1 MGKKKQRKGAPDLDD
16 DDFPE
21 PSEASATVDTDTP
34 GVSAAAP
41 KKQDKKKK
49 AKKGKAKDA
58 GWGSDD
64 EAAGV
69 LAAEV
74 VEDIQAEP
82 VAKKPVRKQAVSA
95 FDLLQGSD
103 EEAEQP
109 SKAAASLYALKD
121 SGDVAAENGN
131 ATDEDSDAETD
142 ETDSQANQ
150 QAGLVVAEVF
160 SVNAHPK
167 SDRLRVC
174 SVDYGHDVA
183 QVVTNAAEVAAGM
196 KVIFAGIGI
205 TVPGSGIAIS
215 KTAVRGVDS
224 FGMLCSAHD
233 IGWSDTA
240 DGVLVVMPDES
251 QPGEAC
257 PADIPKGLVKASK
270 KGKVG
275 KSAGFPA
282 DLDDPELEAE
292 TEAEAAPSKQ
302 KGTKKQKGRK
312 AAMGF
317 AALED
322 EDVEPAYSVLRTES
336 VPDEKELESVAESK
350 TRKPKKGKKKQAGSG
365 SAFAALGI
373 DDDDVEAESHAE
385 FAHDLDEAEDAPV
398 AAPKGKPKKGKKK
411 QLDTASAFAALGVD
425 DDEDEETAATSEPSV
440 EIEEAV
446 DEPEAASKA
455 KSKKSKKKQIDTAS
469 AFAALGLDD
478 DDETEQTSEVAEP
491 SDVAL
496 AEDAPVSAPPRKS
509 KKGKKGAVDAASA
522 FAALGLEDDAEPADG
537 GNDASAGAPAVA
549 DVEEE
554 VFGKSKSKKKSK
566 KKPAD
571 LDSVFAALDQNG
583 HAENGGTGA
592 DSAQP
597 EALANGVHANDDDED
612 AAAFGKKKKKSS
624 KSKRDGKAE
633 TADAE
638 LDALLEEVGG
648 DSPEVA
654 EAQET
659 APAEETSPQ
668 PASKSKKKKKGKA
681 AADTEDIDALLA
693 ELDGPAELK
702 SDTASPAAAQAEAAT
717 AAVEAPTETS
727 KGKKNKKKGKGAAKD
742 EEDLDAV
749 LAELG
754 MAPAAKPEAERTT
767 DAQAQPSGAEASAE
781 PAAEAAAVA
790 AENDEDAAA
799 DGDGKE
805 MTAAEKKKAKKKA
818 REKAKKAGGDAD
830 DAAAPAGGAAK
841 KGGKKVSAAV
851 RKMQEEVEARQ
862 KAEAEAVRLAEELRI
877 REEEEER
884 QREEDERQKKEDT
897 ERRKAERL
905 ERRAQLKRE
914 GKLLTGKAKKEA
926 ERLAAVR
933 EQFLKQSGMEAPAV
947 EGEEPAVKKKVVY
960 GKKKPQPKPKP
971 AEVDAQLASAS
982 SGAAAAAETQ
992 AAAEAS
998 IAAAQAQAEEA
1009 KAQAEE
1015 AQKQQE
1021 AEARETVQEAKESSQ
1036 ESEDDWEANADMDAV
1051 PAIGPAAAQAKQKGI
1066 EGDAKRPLEGGVE
1079 APAAKKPEIQAAQ
1092 PAKAAKEAQSE
1103 DEEDSESEEESGS
1116 DDESEEDSDEE
1127 SSSEYS
1133 SSEEDSDE
1141 EAERRLQAAKEQRQ
1155 ARLQAAMAAGSKEV
1169 LRSPI
1174 CCILGHVDT
1183 GKTKILDNV
1192 RRTNVQDGEAG
1203 GITQQIGATYV
1214 PEDALLKRT
1223 QALRKDGEDS
1233 NLKLPGLLII
1243 DTPGHESFSN
1253 LRSRGSSLCDIAI
1266 LVVDMMHGLEQQ
1278 TIESINL
1285 LKMRKTPFVVA
1296 LNKID
1301 RLFDWKAQ
1309 IDAPIQ
1315 QTLNSQKDHVKREFD
1330 ERLKQS
1336 VLNLNEQGL
1345 NVALYWQNPD
1355 KRKYVNVVPTSA
1367 ITGEGLPDML
1377 QLLVDLTQSM
1387 MASRLMVISET
1398 QCTVLEV
1405 KVIEGLGT
1413 TIDVVLV
1420 NGLLHEGDTVV
1431 LCGMGGPIVTQIRSL
1446 LTPHPLKELRVRGS
1460 YLHHKEI
1467 KAAQGVKIAAQNLES
1482 AVAGTQMLV
1491 AGPND
1496 DVEVLKAEVMEDMKD
1511 IFGSVDR
1518 SGEGVCVQASTLGSL
1533 EALLEFLKSPA
1544 VKIPVSGINIGPVHK
1559 KDIMRASVMLEKGR
1573 KKFACLLAF
1582 DVPVTREAREM
1593 AESLGV
1599 RVFTADIIYHLFDQ
1613 FTAYLKKVK
1622 DEEQEAAKFDA
1633 VFPCILRILPACV
1646 FNKKDPIIV
1655 GVDIEEGIA
1664 KVGTPLC
1671 IPTQGGIEIGRIA
1684 SMELNHKGV
1693 DTAKRGDSVAMKIE
1707 PANATEATRLY
1718 GRHFDFKDPLVS
1730 KISRKSIELLKLHF
1744 KEDMTKDDWRL
1755 VLKLK
1760 KTFQI
1765 D

>member
-1 MGKKKQRKGAPDLDD
+1 MGKKKQRKGAPDLDN
-16 DDFPE
+16 DFPE
-21 PSEASATVDTDTP
+21 PAETDESVDVDSSEIQASAP
-34 GVSAAAP
+34 R
-41 KKQDKKKK
+41 KQDKKKK
-49 AKKGKAKDA
+49 AKKGKAKDS

-64 EAAGV
+64 EAAAV
-69 LAAEV
+69 PEAEADEAVAATAAPAPK
-74 VEDIQAEP
+74 QTA
-82 VAKKPVRKQAVSA
+82 RKQVASA
-95 FDLLQGSD
+95 FDLLQGSED
-103 EEAEQP
+103 EAER
-109 SKAAASLYALKD
+109 SSSEAAD
-121 SGDVAAENGN
+121 N
-131 ATDEDSDAETD
+131 SDAELNGAPS
-142 ETDSQANQ
+142 ELDSGADSDKESGGQ
-150 QAGLVVAEVF
+150 QGGFVVAEVI
-160 SVNAHPK
+160 SVKAHPK
-167 SDRLRVC
+167 ADRLRVC

-183 QVVTNAAEVAAGM
+183 QVVTNAANIAEGM
-196 KVIFAGIGI
+196 KVVFAGEGS
-205 TVPGSGIAIS
+205 TLSGSGITIS

-233 IGWSDTA
+233 IGWSTEA
-240 DGVLVVMPDES
+240 DEVLVIMPDDA
-251 QPGEAC
+251 QPGDPC
-257 PADIPKGLVKASK
+257 PADPPEAPVQAKKPKGTK
-270 KGKVG
+270 KGKAG
-275 KSAGFPA
+275 KAGNFIA
-282 DLDDPELEAE
+282 GLDDPELQ
-292 TEAEAAPSKQ
+292 AEADLEQPSAVAPRR
-302 KGTKKQKGRK
+302 KGKKQHKGSK
-312 AAMGF
+312 AAVGF
-317 AALED
+317 AALDDADLAPAEPSDSDEDEAAAAAQPKATKGKKQKAASPASALAALGVDSDDEAADEPEAPAQVPKTKSSKGKKKSVDATSAFAALELHED
-322 EDVEPAYSVLRTES
+322 EDQINGDVSV
-336 VPDEKELESVAESK
+336 DAEDDLHTAAKS
-350 TRKPKKGKKKQAGSG
+350 RSKKGKKKQT
-365 SAFAALGI
+365 
-373 DDDDVEAESHAE
+373 
-385 FAHDLDEAEDAPV
+385 DA
-398 AAPKGKPKKGKKK
+398 
-411 QLDTASAFAALGVD
+411 
-425 DDEDEETAATSEPSV
+425 
-440 EIEEAV
+440 
-446 DEPEAASKA
+446 
-455 KSKKSKKKQIDTAS
+455 AS

-478 DDETEQTSEVAEP
+478 DGEQQEAQQPATTQLAVDDA
-491 SDVAL
+491 AQ
-496 AEDAPVSAPPRKS
+496 AEDDFSAGSVRKAKKS
-509 KKGKKGAVDAASA
+509 KKAAFDTASA
-522 FAALGLEDDAEPADG
+522 FAALGLEDNGE
-537 GNDASAGAPAVA
+537 AGATEQ
-549 DVEEE
+549 DEDE
-554 VFGKSKSKKKSK
+554 VFAGKSKGKKKSK
-566 KKPAD
+566 KKAAD

-583 HAENGGTGA
+583 TPENGDA
-592 DSAQP
+592 DPGVAPPDSMTSGAQP
-597 EALANGVHANDDDED
+597 DNEADEL
-612 AAAFGKKKKKSS
+612 AAFGKKKKKSS
-624 KSKRDGKAE
+624 KQKGGQGV
-633 TADAE
+633 TGDAE
-638 LDALLEEVGG
+638 LDALMDEIGG
-648 DSPEVA
+648 EKPPSAP
-654 EAQET
+654 QED
-659 APAEETSPQ
+659 AEEQPTSKP
-668 PASKSKKKKKGKA
+668 KRKKKGKVA
-681 AADTEDIDALLA
+681 AADSEDIDALLA
-693 ELDGPAELK
+693 QLDGPSDQQAAISSEAAAAAE
-702 SDTASPAAAQAEAAT
+702 SPAKMEAEPAA
-717 AAVEAPTETS
+717 ETG
-727 KGKKNKKKGKGAAKD
+727 KGKRKKKKGKAGAKGE

-754 MAPAAKPEAERTT
+754 MAPAAKPEAQPTT
-767 DAQAQPSGAEASAE
+767 DAQPQASDAA
-781 PAAEAAAVA
+781 PANEAAAA
-790 AENDEDAAA
+790 ADNAADDNDAAA
-799 DGDGKE
+799 AEDGKE

-818 REKAKKAGGDAD
+818 REKAKKTGGDVD
-830 DAAAPAGGAAK
+830 DAAAAPAAAK

-862 KAEAEAVRLAEELRI
+862 RTEAEAARLAEEQRI

-884 QREEDERQKKEDT
+884 QREEEERLKKEGS

-933 EQFLKQSGMEAPAV
+933 EQFLKQAGIDAPGA
-947 EGEEPAVKKKVVY
+947 EEEDKPAAKKKVVY

-971 AEVDAQLASAS
+971 AEGEAQPSTVAPDAAQP
-982 SGAAAAAETQ
+982 AEAQ
-992 AAAEAS
+992 AAAQTS
-998 IAAAQAQAEEA
+998 TAAAQAQAEEA
-1009 KAQAEE
+1009 KLQAQQAEE
-1015 AQKQQE
+1015 ARQKEEAQARSVVEQAVDKTQE
-1021 AEARETVQEAKESSQ
+1021 S
-1036 ESEDDWEANADMDAV
+1036 SEDDWEDNWEKMDAV
-1051 PAIGPAAAQAKQKGI
+1051 PAVGPAAEQAKQKAAQ
-1066 EGDAKRPLEGGVE
+1066 GDAKRPLEGGVD
-1079 APAAKKPEIQAAQ
+1079 APAAKKAETADAQAGKQAD
-1092 PAKAAKEAQSE
+1092 KADEAESE
-1103 DEEDSESEEESGS
+1103 EGSGSDEDSDSEEES
-1116 DDESEEDSDEE
+1116 DEDSDEE

-1141 EAERRLQAAKEQRQ
+1141 EAERRLQAAKDQRQ

-1223 QALRKDGEDS
+1223 QALRANGEQS
-1233 NLKLPGLLII
+1233 TLKLPGLLII

-1309 IDAPIQ
+1309 TDAPIQ
-1315 QTLNSQKDHVKREFD
+1315 QSLSSQKAHVKREFD

-1345 NVALYWQNPD
+1345 NVALYWENPD

-1420 NGLLHEGDTVV
+1420 NGVLHESDTIV
-1431 LCGMGGPIVTQIRSL
+1431 LCGMAGPIVTQIRSL

-1491 AGPND
+1491 AGPGD
-1496 DVEVLKAEVMEDMKD
+1496 DIEVLKAEVMEDMKD

-1533 EALLEFLKSPA
+1533 EALLEFLKTPA

-1559 KDIMRASVMLEKGR
+1559 KDVMRASVMLEKGR

-1613 FTAYLKKVK
+1613 FTAYLKTVK

-1633 VFPCILRILPACV
+1633 VFPCILRIIPQMV

-1655 GVDIEEGIA
+1655 GVDVEEGIA
-1664 KVGTPLC
+1664 KVGTPIC
-1671 IPTQGGIEIGRIA
+1671 IPSQGGIEIGRIA
-1684 SMELNHKGV
+1684 SMELNHKPV
-1693 DTAKRGDSVAMKIE
+1693 DTAKRGDAVAMKIE
-1707 PANATEATRLY
+1707 PANATEATRLF
-1718 GRHFDFKDPLVS
+1718 GRHFTEKDLLVS
-1730 KISRKSIELLKLHF
+1730 KISRKSIELLKKHF
-1744 KEDMTKDDWRL
+1744 MDDMTRDDWRL
-1755 VLKLK
+1755 VVKLK

>member
-21 PSEASATVDTDTP
+21 PSETSATVDTDTP
-34 GVSAAAP
+34 GFSAAAP

-69 LAAEV
+69 LEAEIE
-74 VEDIQAEP
+74 EDIQAEP
-82 VAKKPVRKQAVSA
+82 VAKKPVRKQAASA

-109 SKAAASLYALKD
+109 SKAVASFSALKD
-121 SGDVAAENGN
+121 SGDSAAENGE
-131 ATDEDSDAETD
+131 ATDEVSNAESDEADSE
-142 ETDSQANQ
+142 ANE

-205 TVPGSGIAIS
+205 TVPGSGITIS

-233 IGWSDTA
+233 IGWSDKA
-240 DGVLVVMPDES
+240 DGVLVVMPDET
-251 QPGEAC
+251 QPGDAC
-257 PADIPKGLVKASK
+257 PADPPKGRVKESK
-270 KGKVG
+270 KGKAG
-275 KSAGFPA
+275 KSAGFSA

-292 TEAEAAPSKQ
+292 AEAEAAPSKQ
-302 KGTKKQKGRK
+302 KGKKKQKGRK
-312 AAMGF
+312 AAMG
-317 AALED
+317 
-322 EDVEPAYSVLRTES
+322 
-336 VPDEKELESVAESK
+336 
-350 TRKPKKGKKKQAGSG
+350 
-365 SAFAALGI
+365 
-373 DDDDVEAESHAE
+373 
-385 FAHDLDEAEDAPV
+385 
-398 AAPKGKPKKGKKK
+398 
-411 QLDTASAFAALGVD
+411 
-425 DDEDEETAATSEPSV
+425 
-440 EIEEAV
+440 
-446 DEPEAASKA
+446 
-455 KSKKSKKKQIDTAS
+455 
-469 AFAALGLDD
+469 
-478 DDETEQTSEVAEP
+478 
-491 SDVAL
+491 
-496 AEDAPVSAPPRKS
+496 
-509 KKGKKGAVDAASA
+509 
-522 FAALGLEDDAEPADG
+522 
-537 GNDASAGAPAVA
+537 APAVA

-554 VFGKSKSKKKSK
+554 DFGKSKSKKKSK
-566 KKPAD
+566 KKTAD

-583 HAENGGTGA
+583 HAENGNTGA
-592 DSAQP
+592 DDAQP
-597 EALANGVHANDDDED
+597 EALANGVHADDDEED

-648 DSPEVA
+648 DSPELA
-654 EAQET
+654 AAQET
-659 APAEETSPQ
+659 TPAEETSPQ
-668 PASKSKKKKKGKA
+668 PASKSKKKKKSKA
-681 AADTEDIDALLA
+681 AAETEDIDALLA
-693 ELDGPAELK
+693 ELDGPADPK
-702 SDTASPAAAQAEAAT
+702 SDTASAAAAPSEAAA

-727 KGKKNKKKGKGAAKD
+727 KGKKKKKKGKGGAKD

-754 MAPAAKPEAERTT
+754 MAPAAKPEDERTT
-767 DAQAQPSGAEASAE
+767 DAQAQPSGAEAAGE
-781 PAAEAAAVA
+781 PAAEAAAAA

-830 DAAAPAGGAAK
+830 DTAAPAGGTAK

-862 KAEAEAVRLAEELRI
+862 KAEAEAARLAEEQRI

-933 EQFLKQSGMEAPAV
+933 EQFLKQSGMDTPAV
-947 EGEEPAVKKKVVY
+947 EGEELAVKKKVVY
-960 GKKKPQPKPKP
+960 GKKKPQPKPKS
-971 AEVDAQLASAS
+971 AEADAQLVSAS

-1009 KAQAEE
+1009 KAQAQQAEE

-1021 AEARETVQEAKESSQ
+1021 AEAQETIQEAKGSSQ
-1036 ESEDDWEANADMDAV
+1036 ESEDDWEANAESWEDMDAV

-1079 APAAKKPEIQAAQ
+1079 APAAKKPDTKPAQ
-1092 PAKAAKEAQSE
+1092 PAKAAKEKEAQSE
-1103 DEEDSESEEESGS
+1103 DEGDSESEEESDS

-1223 QALRKDGEDS
+1223 QALRKSGEDS

-1309 IDAPIQ
+1309 TDAPIQ

-1420 NGLLHEGDTVV
+1420 NGLLHEGDTIV

-1613 FTAYLKKVK
+1613 FTAYLKTVK

-1671 IPTQGGIEIGRIA
+1671 IPTQAGIEIGRIA

>member
-16 DDFPE
+16 DAFPE

-34 GVSAAAP
+34 VLPAAAL
-41 KKQDKKKK
+41 KKPDKKKK

-74 VEDIQAEP
+74 DKDTQAEP
-82 VAKKPVRKQAVSA
+82 VAKKPVRKQAASA

-109 SKAAASLYALKD
+109 SKAATSFSALDD
-121 SGDVAAENGN
+121 SGNSPAENGE
-131 ATDEDSDAETD
+131 ATGEDSDAETD
-142 ETDSQANQ
+142 EADSKADE

-205 TVPGSGIAIS
+205 TVPGSGITIS

-233 IGWSDTA
+233 IGWSDKA
-240 DGVLVVMPDES
+240 EGILVVMPDES
-251 QPGEAC
+251 QPGDAC
-257 PADIPKGLVKASK
+257 PADPPKGLVKASK
-270 KGKVG
+270 KGKAG
-275 KSAGFPA
+275 KSAGFSA
-282 DLDDPELEAE
+282 DLDDPELETEA
-292 TEAEAAPSKQ
+292 EAEAAPSKQ
-302 KGTKKQKGRK
+302 KGKKKQRGRK
-312 AAMGF
+312 AAMGG
-317 AALED
+317 ATLED
-322 EDVEPAYSVLRTES
+322 EDVEPAESILRTES
-336 VPDEKELESVAESK
+336 VPDEEELASVAESS
-350 TRKPKKGKKKQAGSG
+350 TRKAKKGKKEQAETG
-365 SAFAALGI
+365 
-373 DDDDVEAESHAE
+373 
-385 FAHDLDEAEDAPV
+385 
-398 AAPKGKPKKGKKK
+398 
-411 QLDTASAFAALGVD
+411 SAFAALGVD
-425 DDEDEETAATSEPSV
+425 DDDIEAESHAESAHDLDEADEAQLAAPKGKSRKGKKKQFDAASAFAALGVVDDNNEETAAAFEPPV
-440 EIEEAV
+440 GIEEAV
-446 DEPEAASKA
+446 DEPEAAPNA
-455 KSKKSKKKQIDTAS
+455 KSKKGKKKQIDTAS
-469 AFAALGLDD
+469 AFAALRLDD
-478 DDETEQTSEVAEP
+478 DENEQTAEAAEP
-491 SDVAL
+491 SDVAVAD
-496 AEDAPVSAPPRKS
+496 AENAQVSAPPRKS
-509 KKGKKGAVDAASA
+509 KKGKRGAVDAASA
-522 FAALGLEDDAEPADG
+522 FAALGLEDDAAPADG
-537 GNDASAGAPAVA
+537 ANDASRGAPAVA
-549 DVEEE
+549 DEEEE

-566 KKPAD
+566 KKTAD
-571 LDSVFAALDQNG
+571 LNSVFAALDQNG
-583 HAENGGTGA
+583 HAENGDTGA
-592 DSAQP
+592 ADTQP
-597 EALANGVHANDDDED
+597 EAFANGVHVNDDDED
-612 AAAFGKKKKKSS
+612 AAAFGKNRKKSS

-638 LDALLEEVGG
+638 LDALLEEIG
-648 DSPEVA
+648 DASPEVA
-654 EAQET
+654 AAQET

-681 AADTEDIDALLA
+681 AEDTEDIDALLA
-693 ELDGPAELK
+693 ELDGPAAPK
-702 SDTASPAAAQAEAAT
+702 SDTASAAAAQSEAAAAVQSEAAA
-717 AAVEAPTETS
+717 AAVEPATEAS
-727 KGKKNKKKGKGAAKD
+727 KGKKKKKKGKGGAKD

-767 DAQAQPSGAEASAE
+767 DAQAQPSGAEAAGDF
-781 PAAEAAAVA
+781 AAETAAAA
-790 AENDEDAAA
+790 AENDEDPAA

-830 DAAAPAGGAAK
+830 DTAAPAGSSVK

-862 KAEAEAVRLAEELRI
+862 KAEAEAARLAEEQRI

-933 EQFLKQSGMEAPAV
+933 EQFLKQSGMETPAV

-960 GKKKPQPKPKP
+960 GKKKAQPKPKP
-971 AEVDAQLASAS
+971 EEADARLASAS

-992 AAAEAS
+992 AAAEAN

-1009 KAQAEE
+1009 KAQAQQAEE
-1015 AQKQQE
+1015 EQKQDG
-1021 AEARETVQEAKESSQ
+1021 AETVQEAKESSQ
-1036 ESEDDWEANADMDAV
+1036 ESEDDWETNCEDIDAV
-1051 PAIGPAAAQAKQKGI
+1051 PAIGPAAAQAKQKVI
-1066 EGDAKRPLEGGVE
+1066 EGDAKRALEGGVE
-1079 APAAKKPEIQAAQ
+1079 APAAKKPDTLSAQ
-1092 PAKAAKEAQSE
+1092 PTKAPGKEEAQSE
-1103 DEEDSESEEESGS
+1103 DEEDSESEEESDS
-1116 DDESEEDSDEE
+1116 DDESEEGSDEE

-1133 SSEEDSDE
+1133 SSEGDSDE

-1223 QALRKDGEDS
+1223 QALRKSGEES

-1309 IDAPIQ
+1309 TDAPIQ

-1420 NGLLHEGDTVV
+1420 NGLLHEGDTIV

-1518 SGEGVCVQASTLGSL
+1518 SGHHTAAILMLHHWTVLSKVEISVVCKRQCCNFQNSHMH
-1533 EALLEFLKSPA
+1533 PA
-1544 VKIPVSGINIGPVHK
+1544 V
-1559 KDIMRASVMLEKGR
+1559 
-1573 KKFACLLAF
+1573 
-1582 DVPVTREAREM
+1582 
-1593 AESLGV
+1593 
-1599 RVFTADIIYHLFDQ
+1599 
-1613 FTAYLKKVK
+1613 YL
-1622 DEEQEAAKFDA
+1622 
-1633 VFPCILRILPACV
+1633 
-1646 FNKKDPIIV
+1646 
-1655 GVDIEEGIA
+1655 
-1664 KVGTPLC
+1664 
-1671 IPTQGGIEIGRIA
+1671 
-1684 SMELNHKGV
+1684 
-1693 DTAKRGDSVAMKIE
+1693 
-1707 PANATEATRLY
+1707 
-1718 GRHFDFKDPLVS
+1718 
-1730 KISRKSIELLKLHF
+1730 
-1744 KEDMTKDDWRL
+1744 
-1755 VLKLK
+1755 
-1760 KTFQI
+1760 
-1765 D
+1765 